1 MAFSR
6 TQCNQESFAFAAHFL
21 RRVVAELSAD
31 RVTTDG
37 APLVRQLDRRL
48 RLQPEVLEDHTIC
61 FIGVNSVIM
70 PGVTVGKAAVVASG
84 AVVITSVPP
93 YTMVAGNPAKVVK
106 TFRKPPEEA

>member
-1 MAFSR
+1 M
-6 TQCNQESFAFAAHFL
+6 
-21 RRVVAELSAD
+21 
-31 RVTTDG
+31 
-37 APLVRQLDRRL
+37 DRRL
-48 RLQPEVLEDHTIC
+48 RLQPVVIEDHC

-84 AVVITSVPP
+84 AVVVTSVPP